1 MSDEEME
8 ERELDLTS
16 PEVVT
21 KYKSA
26 AEIVN
31 SYFFFLFFINSAGG
45 FAVISIALR
54 LFW

>member
-1 MSDEEME
+1 MSSDDERDEK
-8 ERELDLTS
+8 ELDLTS

-31 SYFFFLFFINSAGG
+31 SKFALSLPFFIFVSD
-45 FAVISIALR
+45 LD
-54 LFW
+54 

>member
-1 MSDEEME
+1 MSSDDERDEK
-8 ERELDLTS
+8 ELSLTS

-31 SYFFFLFFINSAGG
+31 SNTPSLSSFLVLSPIW
-45 FAVISIALR
+45 I
-54 LFW
+54 

>member
-1 MSDEEME
+1 MSSDDERDEK
-8 ERELDLTS
+8 ELSLTS

-31 SYFFFLFFINSAGG
+31 SNAPLSPLFFLIHFRFELG
-45 FAVISIALR
+45 F
-54 LFW
+54 

>member
-1 MSDEEME
+1 MIPKGISTMSSDDERE

-31 SYFFFLFFINSAGG
+31 SKSLALFRY
-45 FAVISIALR
+45 VI
-54 LFW
+54 

>member
-1 MSDEEME
+1 KKNEKKMSSDDERGE
-8 ERELDLTS
+8 EKELDLSS

-31 SYFFFLFFINSAGG
+31 SIIVYPFFS
-45 FAVISIALR
+45 
-54 LFW
+54 